1 MPEFQSKLD
10 TQWLSQIA
18 DFVEEAAKKFGC
30 SDRAI
35 VADLKLA
42 VDEACT
48 NIMTHGKKSQKK
60 DYFTVRMEKI
70 EGYLNVEI
78 IDHGKPYAFEKIA
91 LPDPNLPVEEK
102 LKRGFGVGLIKA
114 VTEDPKYRTFSDRN
128 VLYFRKRIDA
138 ECQRRKP

>member
-1 MPEFQSKLD
+1 MPEFKSKLD
-10 TQWLSQIA
+10 TEWLSQIA
-18 DFVEEAAKKFGC
+18 DFVEETAKKLGC
-30 SDRAI
+30 ADRSV

-48 NIMTHGKKSQKK
+48 NIMTHGKGSQKK
-60 DYFTVRMEKI
+60 DYLTVRIEKA
-70 EGYLNVEI
+70 GNYLDVEI

-102 LKRGFGVGLIKA
+102 LKAGFGVGLIKA
-114 VTEDPKYRTFSDRN
+114 VTENPTYRAFSDRN

-138 ECQRRKP
+138 AC